1 MFDVDVV
8 VIGAGVTGLACA
20 RELAAAGRSVCIVER
35 HRLPGMDTST
45 HNSGVIHA
53 GLYYPAGTLK
63 ARLCVR
69 GAALLYEFCARY
81 DVPHARC
88 GKFVTAVDQS
98 EIPALE
104 ALLARGLGNGVPGL
118 ELVDTAFVRAREPH
132 VHAHAAIWSPV
143 TGIVEPEALV
153 RALGRLC
160 DDLGVIRLAQTRVIG
175 GGAANGGIVVRT
187 PAEEITA
194 AVAVN
199 AAGLYADDVS
209 AVLGGRAFRIHPCRG
224 EYAELVPSRRDLV
237 RGLVYPLPHAQGH
250 SLGVHLSRTTWG
262 NVIVGPTVRF
272 QEAKDDY
279 ETDRLPVEAFFE
291 PTRALLPTLQPQD
304 LCLGGSGIRPKLHG
318 PEGSFEDFLIE
329 RDPANPHLVQASG
342 IDSPGLTACLAIA
355 EVVETLTH

>member
-1 MFDVDVV
+1 
-8 VIGAGVTGLACA
+8 
-20 RELAAAGRSVCIVER
+20 
-35 HRLPGMDTST
+35 
-45 HNSGVIHA
+45 
-53 GLYYPAGTLK
+53 
-63 ARLCVR
+63 
-69 GAALLYEFCARY
+69 
-81 DVPHARC
+81 
-88 GKFVTAVDQS
+88 
-98 EIPALE
+98 
-104 ALLARGLGNGVPGL
+104 
-118 ELVDTAFVRAREPH
+118 
-132 VHAHAAIWSPV
+132 
-143 TGIVEPEALV
+143 
-153 RALGRLC
+153 
-160 DDLGVIRLAQTRVIG
+160 
-175 GGAANGGIVVRT
+175 
-187 PAEEITA
+187 
-194 AVAVN
+194 
-199 AAGLYADDVS
+199 LYADDVS